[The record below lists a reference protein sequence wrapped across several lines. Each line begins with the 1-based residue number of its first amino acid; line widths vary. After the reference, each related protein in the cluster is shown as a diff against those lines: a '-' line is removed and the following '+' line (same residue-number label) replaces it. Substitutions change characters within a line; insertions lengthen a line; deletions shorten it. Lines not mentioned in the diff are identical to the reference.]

1 MAYTP
6 ERISASE
13 MTYIVSGGALNSTYS
28 PWTDFTRNT
37 PEDVVLGKEVPFGGL
52 DYYISYCDPC
62 ISEPPFWGQILT
74 GQFAAENRFNMGM
87 LQYKL
92 PLIFVVA
99 P

>member
-28 PWTDFTRNT
+28 PWTDFTRST

-52 DYYISYCDPC
+52 DHYISYCDPC

-74 GQFAAENRFNMGM
+74 GQFAAEIALTRGCSNIN
-87 LQYKL
+87 Y
-92 PLIFVVA
+92 P
-99 P
+99 